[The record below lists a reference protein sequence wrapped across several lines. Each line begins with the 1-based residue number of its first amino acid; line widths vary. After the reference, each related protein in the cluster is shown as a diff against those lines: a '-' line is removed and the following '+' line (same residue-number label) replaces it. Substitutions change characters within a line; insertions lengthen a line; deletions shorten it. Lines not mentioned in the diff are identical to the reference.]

1 MEKNNQIIK
10 QAELALAIFNN
21 KKINTDEE
29 KERQKLKV
37 DILKLSNNLL
47 NNKKINK
54 ATYNKMFKLF
64 TSRTRIN
71 PLKDAYNAL
80 LEIKKSKENKVV
92 KKSDFNEL
100 NQM

>member
-47 NNKKINK
+47 DNKKINK
-54 ATYNKMFKLF
+54 ATY
-64 TSRTRIN
+64 
-71 PLKDAYNAL
+71 
-80 LEIKKSKENKVV
+80 KSTLMTAVCEAHAHDMRFRRV
-92 KKSDFNEL
+92 L
-100 NQM
+100 